1 MAVGAGVDAGA
12 AGRWTA
18 LSLAVLALLTFLL
31 RLWRL
36 DELPPGLHL
45 DEAVV
50 GLTAAAIL
58 EGDFRVFYSEFGGR
72 EALFMYVVAAFQ
84 FFMGHSAETVR
95 VVAAVA
101 GTATVLAI
109 YWAFRELFL
118 YGKWSSSPAMAQRI
132 AWLAAAATFCSYWH
146 LHLSRESYRVNMLP
160 LLVAL
165 AVAMSWRTLRTRSWR
180 WAAAA
185 GICTGLSLYTYS
197 AVRFFPLV
205 IAAFV
210 AYLALR
216 NDYLAK
222 KNSECS
228 GWDPAL
234 LGLGK
239 VWAGAAL
246 VAVAPLCIHFLIHPG
261 DILQRPA
268 QVSVIGA
275 ADITVFDTL
284 GETLRVFGIEGT
296 GDLKYNLPGRPI
308 FDPISSLFFYV
319 GVVVSLWYLWRK
331 PVYGFIIIWLV
342 GMFLPATLSIQGNHP
357 LRAYGALPAVMGLWA
372 IGAAQVWWWVDERL
386 RVGWRLFTP
395 GLVLV
400 SVALC
405 LLFANSYRDYFHRW
419 ASSTGLYSA
428 FDTEFVELAA
438 HLQSYGSEEKDRVV
452 IAAEYPFHPTV
463 TYLAPRARDY
473 RWVDL
478 AQALVIPLGVER
490 IEYILLDRVAASQGV
505 PMDWYAPLGVEPAGE
520 KVIRGEGGVLGKRY
534 TFQLPQPISL
544 ESLGMTTRACGD
556 SGVNFA
562 NDVTLVGYRL
572 DGQAVPGQPL
582 PVTLFW
588 RAKRPSQANYQIF
601 VHLVRELDA
610 GKRWGQ
616 QDANGAFSQAWQAG
630 DVIIGQYSFEVEADA
645 PHGEY
650 LMQIGLY
657 DLADRRHPRA
667 PIVVEGEVCPD
678 LNQERDTF
686 VVRDL
691 RVGE

>member
-1 MAVGAGVDAGA
+1 MAVGAGADAEA
-12 AGRWTA
+12 VGRWTA
-18 LSLAVLALLTFLL
+18 IGLAVLALLTFVL
-31 RLWRL
+31 RLWRS

-72 EALFMYVVAAFQ
+72 EPLFMIVVAAFQ
-84 FFMGHSAETVR
+84 FFMGHSAQTVR
-95 VVAAVA
+95 IVAAVA
-101 GTATVLAI
+101 GTGTVLAT

-160 LLVAL
+160 LFVAL
-165 AVAMSWRTLRTRSWR
+165 AVALVWRTLRTRSWR

-185 GICTGLSLYTYS
+185 GICTGLSLYTYFS
-197 AVRFFPLV
+197 ARFLPFV

-210 AYLALR
+210 VYLAFR
-216 NDYLAK
+216 NEALAK
-222 KNSECS
+222 KQPGYSE
-228 GWDPAL
+228 WDPSL
-234 LGLGK
+234 LRLGK

-246 VAVAPLCIHFLIHPG
+246 LVVAPLCVHFLFHPG

-268 QVSVIGA
+268 QVSVFGA
-275 ADITVFDTL
+275 ADITLLDTL

-296 GDLKYNLPGRPI
+296 GDLKYNLSGRPI
-308 FDPISSLFFYV
+308 FDPITSLFFYG
-319 GVVVSLWYLWRK
+319 GVVVSLWRLWRQ
-331 PVYGFIIIWLV
+331 PVYGFIIVWLV

-357 LRAYGALPAVMGLWA
+357 LRAYGAMPAVMGLWA
-372 IGAAQVWWWVDERL
+372 IGASQVWWWVDERI
-386 RVGWRLFTP
+386 RVGWKSLTP

-400 SVALC
+400 GVALC
-405 LLFANSYRDYFHRW
+405 LLFANSYRDYFQRW
-419 ASSTGLYSA
+419 AGSSELYSA
-428 FDTEFVELAA
+428 FDTEFVELADYLRA
-438 HLQSYGSEEKDRVV
+438 YGAEQKGVV
-452 IAAEYPFHPTV
+452 IASEYPFHPTV
-463 TYLAPRARDY
+463 TYLAPRTRDY
-473 RWVDL
+473 RWADV
-478 AQALVIPLGVER
+478 AQALVIPPEVER
-490 IEYILLDRVAASQGV
+490 IEYILLDRVVASQGI
-505 PMDWYAPLGVEPAGE
+505 PKDWYAPLGVEPAAE
-520 KVIRGEGGVLGKRY
+520 RVIRGEGGVLGKHY

-544 ESLGMTTRACGD
+544 EGLGMTARACGD

-582 PVTLFW
+582 AVTLFW

-601 VHLVRELDA
+601 VHLVKELDA
-610 GKRWGQ
+610 KQRWGQ

-645 PHGEY
+645 PGGEY

-667 PIVVEGEVCPD
+667 ATVAEGEVCPD
-678 LNQERDTF
+678 LNQKRDTF
-686 VVRDL
+686 VVRGL